1 MAKDFFGS
9 LGETLTKTAKEL
21 SGRAEEV
28 YETQRL
34 KNKISGEERQI
45 EKAMADLGRIIYKR
59 YKKEIPVDD
68 AQKALCE
75 QIDQRMEQIEK
86 YKTDISELK
95 VKNKRFCPSCGSPLA
110 KDDAFCSQCGAA
122 CPTIEPEED
131 AGDDVIE
138 GTVNMAPKE
147 LEGKSVFLWLESE
160 ESGKK
165 RMFQGTWQQ
174 QDEDGLYS
182 MLYDTS
188 LSDTSQ
194 FRFTIPKMDYPLD
207 DRYEV
212 NIVIRDRDKAVRIQ
226 TENHLYDTEAP

>member
-122 CPTIEPEED
+122 CPTVETATEETDETVEEANADTAED
-131 AGDDVIE
+131 AVTTE
-138 GTVNMAPKE
+138 ETV
-147 LEGKSVFLWLESE
+147 E
-160 ESGKK
+160 EAAEAEEAA
-165 RMFQGTWQQ
+165 QT
-174 QDEDGLYS
+174 DAE
-182 MLYDTS
+182 
-188 LSDTSQ
+188 
-194 FRFTIPKMDYPLD
+194 
-207 DRYEV
+207 E
-212 NIVIRDRDKAVRIQ
+212 Q
-226 TENHLYDTEAP
+226 TEAEGGKEE

>member
-21 SGRAEEV
+21 SGRAEEF

-122 CPTIEPEED
+122 CPTVEPEED

-138 GTVNMAPKE
+138 GTA
-147 LEGKSVFLWLESE
+147 E
-160 ESGKK
+160 EVAEE
-165 RMFQGTWQQ
+165 TATEET
-174 QDEDGLYS
+174 DETVEEAAEAEEAAQTDA
-182 MLYDTS
+182 
-188 LSDTSQ
+188 
-194 FRFTIPKMDYPLD
+194 
-207 DRYEV
+207 EE
-212 NIVIRDRDKAVRIQ
+212 Q
-226 TENHLYDTEAP
+226 TEAEGEKEE

>member
-34 KNKISGEERQI
+34 RNKISGEERQV

-59 YKKEIPVDD
+59 YKEEVPVDD

-95 VKNKRFCPSCGSPLA
+95 IRSKRFCPSCGSPIEKGA
-110 KDDAFCSQCGAA
+110 AFCSQCGAA
-122 CPTIEPEED
+122 CPTEEPEEE

-138 GTVNMAPKE
+138 GTAEEVVAE
-147 LEGKSVFLWLESE
+147 AETVEATTEETTESVE
-160 ESGKK
+160 EAA
-165 RMFQGTWQQ
+165 
-174 QDEDGLYS
+174 EDV
-182 MLYDTS
+182 
-188 LSDTSQ
+188 
-194 FRFTIPKMDYPLD
+194 
-207 DRYEV
+207 E
-212 NIVIRDRDKAVRIQ
+212 
-226 TENHLYDTEAP
+226 EAPAEEKTEE

>member
-122 CPTIEPEED
+122 CPTVEPEED
-131 AGDDVIE
+131 AGDEEVAEETATEETDE
-138 GTVNMAPKE
+138 TV
-147 LEGKSVFLWLESE
+147 E
-160 ESGKK
+160 EANAD
-165 RMFQGTWQQ
+165 TA
-174 QDEDGLYS
+174 ED
-182 MLYDTS
+182 
-188 LSDTSQ
+188 
-194 FRFTIPKMDYPLD
+194 
-207 DRYEV
+207 
-212 NIVIRDRDKAVRIQ
+212 AVTTEETVEEAAEAEEAAQTDAEEQ
-226 TENHLYDTEAP
+226 TEAEGEKEE

>member
-1 MAKDFFGS
+1 MAKDLFGI

-122 CPTIEPEED
+122 CPTVEPEED

-138 GTVNMAPKE
+138 GTA
-147 LEGKSVFLWLESE
+147 E
-160 ESGKK
+160 EVAEE
-165 RMFQGTWQQ
+165 TATEET
-174 QDEDGLYS
+174 DETVEEAAEAEEAAQTDA
-182 MLYDTS
+182 
-188 LSDTSQ
+188 
-194 FRFTIPKMDYPLD
+194 
-207 DRYEV
+207 EE
-212 NIVIRDRDKAVRIQ
+212 Q
-226 TENHLYDTEAP
+226 TEAEGEKEE

>member
-110 KDDAFCSQCGAA
+110 KDDVFCSQCGAA
-122 CPTIEPEED
+122 CPTVEPEED

-138 GTVNMAPKE
+138 GTAEEVVAEAETVEETAEAVEEAEDVEEAGVAEEAQAEEAEDSKEAPE
-147 LEGKSVFLWLESE
+147 AVE
-160 ESGKK
+160 E
-165 RMFQGTWQQ
+165 TA
-174 QDEDGLYS
+174 EEEA
-182 MLYDTS
+182 
-188 LSDTSQ
+188 
-194 FRFTIPKMDYPLD
+194 PA
-207 DRYEV
+207 EE
-212 NIVIRDRDKAVRIQ
+212 Q
-226 TENHLYDTEAP
+226 TEAEGEKEE

>member
-122 CPTIEPEED
+122 CPTVEPEED

-138 GTVNMAPKE
+138 GTA
-147 LEGKSVFLWLESE
+147 E
-160 ESGKK
+160 ETVEEAAEAEEAA
-165 RMFQGTWQQ
+165 QT
-174 QDEDGLYS
+174 DAE
-182 MLYDTS
+182 
-188 LSDTSQ
+188 
-194 FRFTIPKMDYPLD
+194 
-207 DRYEV
+207 E
-212 NIVIRDRDKAVRIQ
+212 Q
-226 TENHLYDTEAP
+226 TEAEGGKEE

>member
-59 YKKEIPVDD
+59 YKEEIPVDD
-68 AQKALCE
+68 AQRALCE
-75 QIDQRMEQIEK
+75 QIDQRMEQIAK

-95 VKNKRFCPSCGSPLA
+95 TKSKRFCPSCGNPIE
-110 KDDAFCSQCGAA
+110 KGDAFCSQCGAA
-122 CPTIEPEED
+122 CPTEEPEEE

-138 GTVNMAPKE
+138 GTAEEVVEEAETVEEDAENSTVEAPQTE
-147 LEGKSVFLWLESE
+147 DEESE
-160 ESGKK
+160 DSEKK
-165 RMFQGTWQQ
+165 QETV
-174 QDEDGLYS
+174 EETAEEETAS
-182 MLYDTS
+182 ETS
-188 LSDTSQ
+188 EE
-194 FRFTIPKMDYPLD
+194 K
-207 DRYEV
+207 
-212 NIVIRDRDKAVRIQ
+212 
-226 TENHLYDTEAP
+226 TEE

>member
-1 MAKDFFGS
+1 MAFYKEREVTYHGKRFFGS

-95 VKNKRFCPSCGSPLA
+95 VKINVFVHPAEVRLQKMMRSVHSVAQHVRLLNR
-110 KDDAFCSQCGAA
+110 KKM
-122 CPTIEPEED
+122 PE
-131 AGDDVIE
+131 
-138 GTVNMAPKE
+138 M
-147 LEGKSVFLWLESE
+147 
-160 ESGKK
+160 
-165 RMFQGTWQQ
+165 M
-174 QDEDGLYS
+174 
-182 MLYDTS
+182 
-188 LSDTSQ
+188 
-194 FRFTIPKMDYPLD
+194 
-207 DRYEV
+207 
-212 NIVIRDRDKAVRIQ
+212 
-226 TENHLYDTEAP
+226 